1 MANGIYTNAELVGAL
16 INDLNEALK
25 AQTAGQHLQACALF
39 TGMAQK
45 LVNLRQTID
54 NDLKNR
60 DETIAMLK
68 ERLRACGVEVL
79 EVPAEEYA
87 KEVQKNGK

>member
-1 MANGIYTNAELVGAL
+1 MANGIYNNSELVKSLIGDMNAL
-16 INDLNEALK
+16 IKNEMC
-25 AQTAGQHLQACALF
+25 GEYVMACAIV

-45 LVNLRQTID
+45 LVKLQQNID

-60 DETIAMLK
+60 DEIIDDLK
-68 ERLRACGVEVL
+68 ARLRACGQEVI

-87 KEVQKNGK
+87 KELDNGK

>member
-1 MANGIYTNAELVGAL
+1 MANGIYNNSELVKSLIVDMNAL
-16 INDLNEALK
+16 IKNEMC
-25 AQTAGQHLQACALF
+25 GEYVMACAIV

-45 LVNLRQTID
+45 LVQLQKNID

-60 DETIAMLK
+60 DEIIDDLK
-68 ERLRACGVEVL
+68 ARLRACGQEVI

-87 KEVQKNGK
+87 KELQNGK